1 MLSPL
6 VMTADIITHP
16 DTEEIK
22 NWSWDKESK
31 EKANG
36 QASSIR
42 QYENLVSFNRQ
53 SSKNIVYTH
62 ERDCCKTSVM

>member
-1 MLSPL
+1 MPYSLQWVERHEAYESFLDMLPAL

-16 DTEEIK
+16 HLYDTEEIE
-22 NWSWDKESK
+22 NWFWDKESK

-42 QYENLVSFNRQ
+42 RF
-53 SSKNIVYTH
+53 
-62 ERDCCKTSVM
+62 

>member
-1 MLSPL
+1 MLIERHEGYESFLDMLSAL

-42 QYENLVSFNRQ
+42 
-53 SSKNIVYTH
+53 
-62 ERDCCKTSVM
+62 

>member
-1 MLSPL
+1 MLPTL

-16 DTEEIK
+16 HLYDTEEIE
-22 NWSWDKESK
+22 NWSWDKEIK

-42 QYENLVSFNRQ
+42 
-53 SSKNIVYTH
+53 
-62 ERDCCKTSVM
+62 